1 MPWKLSWHCCG
12 SLGGLLLLRALPARS
27 AGSSQPGTEGLISLC
42 NVCSQ
47 SQDFNYVFPLLAGSQ
62 QSHVYSA
69 LLCAMLSHAC
79 EKVGLLHS
87 GEVGTEAAHPRVC
100 SWSPCFG
107 CLPLSLVADAGLG
120 ICMWSL
126 SPRERGCTQ
135 PSASGTAAPSRSIP
149 CARLQQLCCCVQPT
163 RVRIQPGTHPHS
175 QQVPGDQPT
184 PLLPSL
190 GAVLPQDSCCFQ
202 GWPNPGCGGGG
213 LPGLLHHLD
222 LRGFNVFLPSPCS
235 RCSV

>member
-1 MPWKLSWHCCG
+1 MPWKLSWHCRG

-62 QSHVYSA
+62 QSHVCSA

-100 SWSPCFG
+100 SWSPCFS
-107 CLPLSLVADAGLG
+107 CLPGH
-120 ICMWSL
+120 WSL
-126 SPRERGCTQ
+126 TPGWEFACGPYAPERGDV
-135 PSASGTAAPSRSIP
+135 RSP
-149 CARLQQLCCCVQPT
+149 LPLGPQLP
-163 RVRIQPGTHPHS
+163 
-175 QQVPGDQPT
+175 
-184 PLLPSL
+184 L
-190 GAVLPQDSCCFQ
+190 GASPVLGCSSSVAVCSPQGSGCS
-202 GWPNPGCGGGG
+202 PGRIPTHSSARGPANTPSPSFSRGCPP
-213 LPGLLHHLD
+213 PGLLL
-222 LRGFNVFLPSPCS
+222 LPGMAKPWLLGRGAAGAAPPPGFTGL
-235 RCSV
+235 